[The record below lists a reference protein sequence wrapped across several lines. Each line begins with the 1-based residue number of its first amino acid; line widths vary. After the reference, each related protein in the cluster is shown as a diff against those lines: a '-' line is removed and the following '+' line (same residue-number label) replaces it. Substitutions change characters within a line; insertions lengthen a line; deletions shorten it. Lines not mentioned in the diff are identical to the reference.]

1 MEDGEPSMR
10 NSIVLCAQTSKSL
23 SWRVYMSP
31 LTRDMQNVVTCDGE
45 FPEAFGRIRP
55 GKEHFGKV

>member
-1 MEDGEPSMR
+1 MR

-31 LTRDMQNVVTCDGE
+31 LTRDMKNVVTCDGE
-45 FPEAFGRIRP
+45 FPEASGRIRP